1 MIYTNEEHR
10 PRYVS
15 VHHQTSFNDSR
26 QSFLDMII
34 ENQGKRDINLRIGGS
49 AITSA
54 KGELIS

>member
-26 QSFLDMII
+26 QSFLDMRI
-34 ENQGKRDINLRIGGS
+34 ENQGKPDINLRIGDS
-49 AITSA
+49 AVHQEKTN
-54 KGELIS
+54 